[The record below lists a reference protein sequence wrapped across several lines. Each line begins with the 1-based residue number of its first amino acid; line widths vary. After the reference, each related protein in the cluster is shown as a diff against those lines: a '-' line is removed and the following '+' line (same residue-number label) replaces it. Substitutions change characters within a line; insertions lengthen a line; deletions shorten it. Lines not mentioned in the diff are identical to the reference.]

1 MNPSLIHCSYGEG
14 YSSRCT
20 ITSSFITLPNGS
32 MLIYVHSVECFHHI
46 IYSSLLGP
54 QSRARAFL
62 VIFTYPLTHVVYYS
76 HVEF

>member
-1 MNPSLIHCSYGEG
+1 
-14 YSSRCT
+14 
-20 ITSSFITLPNGS
+20 

-46 IYSSLLGP
+46 IYSSLLSP
-54 QSRARAFL
+54 QSRARASL

>member
-1 MNPSLIHCSYGEG
+1 
-14 YSSRCT
+14 
-20 ITSSFITLPNGS
+20 
-32 MLIYVHSVECFHHI
+32 MLIYVHLVECFHHT

-54 QSRARAFL
+54 QSRARASL